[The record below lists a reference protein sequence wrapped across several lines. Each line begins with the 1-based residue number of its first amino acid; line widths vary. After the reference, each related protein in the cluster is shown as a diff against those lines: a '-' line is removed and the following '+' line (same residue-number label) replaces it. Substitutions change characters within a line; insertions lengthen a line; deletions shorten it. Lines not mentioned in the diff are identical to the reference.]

1 MKTNFVYLL
10 LIGLLISSCSTG
22 DNSGD
27 ANSAS
32 SLFPLSNGNYWT
44 YNVDAQVDG
53 RDSLYVKGDTIITS
67 VSYKKMKTKQM
78 ARGFFSNSL
87 RNNGVR
93 INGSTVKLTGGLSF
107 DLGLTAPL
115 SFAVQDFVILKNNA
129 AQNEVLG
136 TVTGTFNQ
144 TVATYPLT
152 FDYTVKSIA
161 DGSMASLTSNGDT
174 YTDIQKTKV
183 VVSLKISSTTT
194 IPGTTFPITV
204 VVLSQQDVVTSTQY
218 YAKNIG
224 MVYAETNITYQ
235 LNSIPNVSLPIPQSG
250 SQNVK
255 EYLDTYLAN

>member
-1 MKTNFVYLL
+1 
-10 LIGLLISSCSTG
+10 
-22 DNSGD
+22 
-27 ANSAS
+27 
-32 SLFPLSNGNYWT
+32 
-44 YNVDAQVDG
+44 
-53 RDSLYVKGDTIITS
+53 
-67 VSYKKMKTKQM
+67 M

-93 INGSTVKLTGGLSF
+93 ISGSTVKLTGGISF

-161 DGSMASLTSNGDT
+161 DGNMASLTSNGVT
-174 YTDIQKTKV
+174 YTDIQKTKI
-183 VVSLKISSTTT
+183 VVSLKISSTYNL
-194 IPGTTFPITV
+194 PGSTFPITV
-204 VVLSQQDVVTSTQY
+204 YVLSQQDVVTSTQY

-224 MVYAETNITYQ
+224 MVYAETNINYQ
-235 LNSIPNVSLPIPQSG
+235 LNSIPNFTLPIPQSG
-250 SQNVK
+250 NQNVK